1 MARDSTN
8 GSFPT
13 SYHAHADDNEAIK
26 PELFK
31 FGGEAVF
38 EHLVTPHVPHD
49 LDYCEVVYS
58 LMAVLTSIYS
68 KLLDH
73 TCASEVMYEALIRL
87 DQRIKHHVVG
97 LLGKDNTSLAIE
109 VFREQVE
116 AVGRLFASPEALV
129 EMFERE
135 EGKDGEGRRGVD
147 CGGGGG
153 EGNRV

>member
-1 MARDSTN
+1 MKFLMARDSTS
-8 GSFPT
+8 GSYPN
-13 SYHAHADDNEAIK
+13 SHNARSDINAAIK

-73 TCASEVMYEALIRL
+73 TCASEVMYEVRLTAPAPPHSHALR
-87 DQRIKHHVVG
+87 
-97 LLGKDNTSLAIE
+97 AW
-109 VFREQVE
+109 
-116 AVGRLFASPEALV
+116 AS
-129 EMFERE
+129 
-135 EGKDGEGRRGVD
+135 
-147 CGGGGG
+147 
-153 EGNRV
+153 N